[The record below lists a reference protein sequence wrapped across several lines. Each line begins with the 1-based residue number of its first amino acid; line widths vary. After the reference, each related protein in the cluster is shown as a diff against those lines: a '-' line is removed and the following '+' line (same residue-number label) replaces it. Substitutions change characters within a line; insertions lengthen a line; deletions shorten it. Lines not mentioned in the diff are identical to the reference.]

1 MKIELKEISIRELS
15 QGYIDSSEEGV
26 RAYNGKLDIRP
37 AYQREFI
44 YNPKQRDAVITTII
58 KNFPLNVMYW
68 AEREDNS
75 EVPYEI
81 IDGQQRTISICQYIS
96 GEFAYDFRYFHNLTD
111 IEKEK
116 ILSYKLMIYV
126 CSGNDKEKLDWFQ
139 TINIAGEE
147 LTEQE
152 LRNAVYS
159 GTWVSDAKRYFS
171 KTSCA
176 AYMIAKDYLSGSCIR
191 QDYLETAIKWI
202 NNNNVESYM
211 AKHQHDQNANELW
224 LYFQSVVNWVKSTFL
239 NYRRE
244 MKGIAW
250 GELYNKY
257 CKEKVDTA
265 KLEKEIS
272 ELMEDSD
279 VTNKKGIYFYVFD
292 KQERNLNIRAF
303 DNNMK
308 RSVYEKQKGVCLKCG
323 EKFDIDDMEADHITP
338 WSKGGRTIAENCQM
352 LCRKCNREKG
362 GI

>member
-96 GEFAYDFRYFHNLTD
+96 GEFAYDFRYFHNLTE

-303 DNNMK
+303 DKQVNDK
-308 RSVYEKQKGVCLKCG
+308 TLKKVYFLVRYTYL
-323 EKFDIDDMEADHITP
+323 FSYYYLIIINSLM
-338 WSKGGRTIAENCQM
+338 RTVYYLFIRFFKYFI
-352 LCRKCNREKG
+352 L
-362 GI
+362 IP